1 MCQVVKLIR
10 NRKSRKRYIL
20 YAKSCTSSLYVCSL
34 RALHSRKR
42 FACFKLLQGTPL
54 SLGQQEELLTWV
66 ETNFY
71 YFAHIVRRHHH
82 QHHEALTNTSSASVR
97 LYTDA
102 NLIYPTSN
110 KTVTTKMNGLE
121 LILLYF
127 FGLTVFCIFRHLILL
142 TLLHSIQKSEN
153 LLQEH
158 YLKVSTFL

>member
-1 MCQVVKLIR
+1 MQYSCVNQWINSSGFAWHQEKYFVWYNFKFRALISSKNRLFGPKMCQVVKLIR

-71 YFAHIVRRHHH
+71 YFAHIVRRHH

-97 LYTDA
+97 TARWLHTLMQISFTQQA
-102 NLIYPTSN
+102 
-110 KTVTTKMNGLE
+110 TK
-121 LILLYF
+121 
-127 FGLTVFCIFRHLILL
+127 
-142 TLLHSIQKSEN
+142 Q
-153 LLQEH
+153 
-158 YLKVSTFL
+158 

>member
-71 YFAHIVRRHHH
+71 YFAHIVRRHH

-97 LYTDA
+97 LHTDA
-102 NLIYPTSN
+102 NLIYPVSN

-121 LILLYF
+121 LILLHFTFLPY
-127 FGLTVFCIFRHLILL
+127 CILYLQTLDSTYCILFY
-142 TLLHSIQKSEN
+142 TKSEN
-153 LLQEH
+153 Q
-158 YLKVSTFL
+158 

>member
-71 YFAHIVRRHHH
+71 YFAHIVRRHH

-97 LYTDA
+97 TTRWLHTDA

-142 TLLHSIQKSEN
+142 TLLHTEK
-153 LLQEH
+153 
-158 YLKVSTFL
+158 